1 MVLNNLL
8 DLGFKF
14 RCHSTGRDLL
24 KKGRLSSREV
34 LTELGLPL
42 RNVLYR
48 DIIEKTVDTSINNGD
63 LKLDG

>member
-14 RCHSTGRDLL
+14 WCHSTSRNLL
-24 KKGRLSSREV
+24 KKRRLSSREV

-48 DIIEKTVDTSINNGD
+48 DIIEKTIDTSINNGD